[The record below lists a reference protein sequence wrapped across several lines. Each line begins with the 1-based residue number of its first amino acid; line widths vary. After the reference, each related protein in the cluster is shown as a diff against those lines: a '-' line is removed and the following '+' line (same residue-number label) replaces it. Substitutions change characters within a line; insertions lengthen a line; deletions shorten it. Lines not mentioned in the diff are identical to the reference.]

1 MEYKL
6 VSFNFAN
13 GKKQKRLIMFNLLR
27 SKTAKAGV
35 TALMLCVAPAFT
47 LEVKAQRTMRGEDMI
62 EARAVS
68 GAADRFLS
76 GGEIY
81 YGQYLLKS
89 YWKAGISAVQYPVRT
104 DMFLQD
110 SCVHIVAQG
119 QWMYRLAGTRNRQLN
134 LYGGG
139 GVFLGCEAAGGWDGL
154 FSDRPAEEGRFS
166 FLYGLRA
173 DLEAEFFITR
183 RTALVVGGSLPV
195 NFSSGN
201 GNIRWNAGA
210 GFRINF

>member
-1 MEYKL
+1 
-6 VSFNFAN
+6 
-13 GKKQKRLIMFNLLR
+13 MFTLLR

-35 TALMLCVAPAFT
+35 TALLLCAAQAFT
-47 LEVKAQRTMRGEDMI
+47 MEVHAQRTMRGEDMI
-62 EARAVS
+62 EARAVG

-76 GGEIY
+76 GGEIS

-89 YWKAGISAVQYPVRT
+89 YWKAGISGIQYPVKS
-104 DMFLQD
+104 DGFSQD
-110 SCVHIVAQG
+110 SSVHIVAQG

-139 GVFLGCEAAGGWDGL
+139 GVFLGCEAMGRWADL
-154 FSDRPAEEGRFS
+154 FSEEFEEDNRYS
-166 FLYGLRA
+166 FLYGIRA
-173 DLEAEFFITR
+173 DLEAEFFLTR
-183 RTALVVGGSLPV
+183 RTALVLGGSVPV

-210 GFRINF
+210 GVRINF